1 MILPQLFFSIIILA
15 GPNYGKK
22 VGKKVNYLNYVHNL
36 AHTSRYASNGIC
48 EGFCILCCMSIELWK
63 KIWKKYASDNL
74 TTLFFHPIKSVEK
87 NPFFFSII
95 LSVTVLTMTI
105 EVRFQS

>member
-1 MILPQLFFSIIILA
+1 MEKRSEMVGTILA
-15 GPNYGKK
+15 GPNCGKK

-48 EGFCILCCMSIELWK
+48 EGFCILCCMSIELWEK
-63 KIWKKYASDNL
+63 NIWKKSASDNL

-87 NPFFFSII
+87 KHCFFP
-95 LSVTVLTMTI
+95 
-105 EVRFQS
+105 